1 MHLNY
6 GKTKK
11 IKLNID
17 MEILTYS
24 MKWLEVVLRW
34 GHVLFAVLWVGNS
47 FLFNY
52 LDNKLNKDISG
63 DDVDGEGYLMHSGYY
78 YKLLRLKKSP
88 PPQYLN
94 SLVIFKWQ
102 SYLTFVT
109 GILLLIIIYY
119 YNSGILMVDKRIL
132 EIKPLYAILIS
143 VVSLVISWF
152 VYDLLCKSKIINNN
166 KIFISIIF
174 IFLAVISFGFTK
186 IFGPKFAFLS
196 VGLIIGSNM
205 FGNVFTVI
213 IPNQMNIINSSKKNE
228 KFDTNLS
235 LAAKQRS
242 IHNNYSTF
250 LVLFIM
256 LSGHYSFIVYHKYN
270 WLILCLAAL
279 LSGTARHYFNLRGR
293 NIHRLYILISSFL
306 SLVVLAVLL
315 LIFKN

>member
-1 MHLNY
+1 
-6 GKTKK
+6 
-11 IKLNID
+11 
-17 MEILTYS
+17 MELVPYAL
-24 MKWLEVVLRW
+24 KWLELVLRW
-34 GHVLFAVLWVGNS
+34 GHVLFAILWVGNS

-52 LDNKLNKDISG
+52 LDNKLNKDISSE
-63 DDVDGEGYLMHSGYY
+63 DIDGEGYLMHSGYY
-78 YKLLRLKKSP
+78 YKLTRLKKSP
-88 PPQYLN
+88 PLQYLN

-109 GILLLIIIYY
+109 GVLLLIVIYY
-119 YNSGILMVDKRIL
+119 YNSGVLMVDKRVLQIS
-132 EIKPLYAILIS
+132 PLYAILIS
-143 VVSLVISWF
+143 LLSLIVSWF
-152 VYDLLCKSKIINNN
+152 VYDFLCKSKLINNN
-166 KIFISIIF
+166 ILFISIIF
-174 IFLAVISFGFTK
+174 ILLIIVSFILTK

-196 VGLIIGSNM
+196 VGLIIGTNM

-228 KFDTNLS
+228 KFDAILS

-270 WLILCLAAL
+270 WLILCLVAL
-279 LSGTARHYFNLRGR
+279 ISVTTRHYFNLRGR
-293 NIHRLYILISSFL
+293 NIHRLYILISSILF
-306 SLVVLAVLL
+306 LVVLAVLL